1 LKNKL
6 IISYWIVILANISIT
21 VKTYKYLGLADG
33 SLAALM
39 RRSAICSNEVQQ
51 YRHRSTQLIH
61 DLSSCLSLAM
71 SNRLSSRRPSIWS
84 EERTTCGS
92 RGSMSNQTRNQ
103 LQSLS
108 PILNSHDTYICCS
121 YSPRCFIIQKVI
133 NIFLCLFCVFFV
145 SFSLF
150 EIFLVSKFW
159 CQPLTTDWQKLF
171 LQL

>member
-1 LKNKL
+1 MKNKL

-92 RGSMSNQTRNQ
+92 RGSMSSEGNQYFFMPVLCIFRVV
-103 LQSLS
+103 
-108 PILNSHDTYICCS
+108 
-121 YSPRCFIIQKVI
+121 FIILDI
-133 NIFLCLFCVFFV
+133 
-145 SFSLF
+145 FSL
-150 EIFLVSKFW
+150 EVLMSTTHDR
-159 CQPLTTDWQKLF
+159 LTKAF
-171 LQL
+171 FYNYKH